1 MIIEKIPTNQI
12 VYLSQKFCYIMIMME
27 NHSLI
32 MYKSSSF
39 LDMFR

>member
-12 VYLSQKFCYIMIMME
+12 VYLSHKVCNIMME

-32 MYKSSSF
+32 IYKSSSF
-39 LDMFR
+39 LDMFG